1 MPAQSDALANVY
13 ATSLLDLADQ
23 AGGEDKILEVAD
35 ELEQIVELARSG
47 RNFGEFLSSP
57 IVDAKQ
63 RGESIRRIFSDNV
76 TDLTL
81 RFLLVLN
88 EKGRLG
94 HLEPITVAY
103 DRLVQERF
111 GRVEVNVYTPAP
123 LGEAQLE
130 SIRNRVRDA
139 LGREPVLHPYTD
151 PMMIGGLKLRIGD
164 QLIDGSVAGQLRRI
178 RHNLLTEGTNTLRDR
193 INRIIEGGSTS

>member
-1 MPAQSDALANVY
+1 MTAQTDALANVY
-13 ATSLLDLADQ
+13 ASSLLDLADQ
-23 AGGEDKILEVAD
+23 AGGEDKILEIAD
-35 ELEQIVELARSG
+35 ELEQIAELTRSN
-47 RNFGEFLSSP
+47 RNFGEFFASP
-57 IVDAKQ
+57 IIDVSK
-63 RGESIRRIFSDNV
+63 RGQSIRKIFSDNI

-88 EKGRLG
+88 GKGRLG

-123 LGEAQLE
+123 LGDQQLE

-139 LGREPVLHPYTD
+139 LGKEPVLHPYTD
-151 PMMIGGLKLRIGD
+151 PMMIGGVKLRIGD

-178 RHNLLTEGTNTLRDR
+178 RQNLLNEGRDSLRDS
-193 INRIIEGGSTS
+193 IERIIDGGAAS